1 MAARPDRGTAP
12 ESLWKAGLKALV
24 GSLAATL
31 VVCSLALAAFAIPP
45 EFPPL
50 AGPGP
55 TIVFRTA
62 GALGATGVL
71 AVIRWRS
78 ERPARLF
85 RRVALWTLLASLVP
99 ALWLLT
105 DAASATAFPGATA
118 AGVGTLMAMHLAAA
132 AAIVWALAP
141 ARPG

>member
-31 VVCSLALAAFAIPP
+31 VVRSLALAAFAIPP

-50 AGPGP
+50 AGPGS
-55 TIVFRTA
+55 TIVFTTA

-99 ALWLLT
+99 DLWLLT
-105 DAASATAFPGATA
+105 DAAATAFPGATA

-141 ARPG
+141 ARSG

>member
-1 MAARPDRGTAP
+1 MTAPPDRGTVP
-12 ESLWKAGLKALV
+12 GSLPKAGLKALV

-31 VVCSLALAAFAIPP
+31 GVRSLALAAFAIPP

-50 AGPGP
+50 AGPVP
-55 TIVFRTA
+55 TIVFTAA

-71 AVIRWRS
+71 AAIRWRS

-85 RRVALWTLLASLVP
+85 RRVAFWTLLASLVP
-99 ALWLLT
+99 DLWLLT
-105 DAASATAFPGATA
+105 DAATTAFPGATP

-141 ARPG
+141 ARSG